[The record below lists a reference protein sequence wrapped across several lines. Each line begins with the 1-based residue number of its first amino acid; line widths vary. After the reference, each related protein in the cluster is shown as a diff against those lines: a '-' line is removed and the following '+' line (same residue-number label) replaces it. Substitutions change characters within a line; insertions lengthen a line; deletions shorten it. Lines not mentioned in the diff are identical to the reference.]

1 MTIIKPG
8 VIPTKIEPKHVQI
21 SCIDCGC
28 IFDATE
34 KEGHLMVLTDGAIEK
49 PLYRYYICPTCGKRI
64 KVSLEMF
71 KEED

>member
-34 KEGHLMVLTDGAIEK
+34 KEGLLTVLSDGIKEK
-49 PLYRYYICPTCGKRI
+49 PLYRSYRCPTCGKRI
-64 KVSLEMF
+64 KVCLEMF
-71 KEED
+71 KEA